1 MEDTLSRIDSMGGTG
16 TSVPSHEAVLPSRG
30 TRLPASTV
38 GHMTACI

>member
-1 MEDTLSRIDSMGGTG
+1 MEDTLSRIDSMG

>member
-1 MEDTLSRIDSMGGTG
+1 MEDTLSRIDYSMG

-38 GHMTACI
+38 GHMTAYI